1 MGGTDRRRQRPDWR
15 HYTTPHQRQGTGT
28 GHLRRQAQPLHA
40 RCAHFA
46 EQGLRDLTHSEWF
59 AFFLPPRASADM
71 VNKVNAALKTAL
83 ASKEVIGGLATFG
96 LESLSSTPAEL
107 ADLLKRDTAK
117 WAPIVKSNGFT
128 ADT

>member
-1 MGGTDRRRQRPDWR
+1 MPDAP
-15 HYTTPHQRQGTGT
+15 T
-28 GHLRRQAQPLHA
+28 
-40 RCAHFA
+40 FA

-71 VNKVNAALKTAL
+71 VSKVNAALKTAL
-83 ASKEVIGGLATFG
+83 ASKEVIDGLATFG
-96 LESLSSTPAEL
+96 LESLSSTPSEL

-117 WAPIVKSNGFT
+117 WVPIVKSIGFT